1 VKPIVV
7 TGVGIA
13 SAFGVGGLETLRG
26 SPPNGR
32 HTEIL
37 AFDAKPY
44 GAALPVVEVP
54 AFDPTQVLG
63 GKGLR
68 TLDRLTKLL
77 LVAARLALRDAGL
90 KSDGQWT
97 ALSPTEVGVCTSNA
111 YGSLEAIAELD
122 RVAVLEDARYINP
135 AKFPNTVSNSASGY
149 IGIWEDLR
157 ALNVTV
163 SDGNCGALDAVAC
176 ADLMLA
182 TKRAR
187 AILTGGGEPISE
199 ALYLAFEK
207 LRAFS
212 TPTSA
217 SPRPGSGN
225 FRLRGSFGG
234 SARLGEGAA
243 FVVVEEPAAAAA
255 RGARSLGAITSYGTA
270 FVGPEDD
277 RALAFASS
285 SALQRAIQD
294 AIRDAG
300 RIDVVAS
307 GICGLPGFAK
317 FDEAEQA
324 AIASVLGDV
333 PIALPKQ
340 HFGEALG
347 ADGALAMAAALA
359 WLDGAPLPPL
369 LDRQSAPKSIER
381 VLVTSLGYYGNASAL
396 VIEKHLE

>member
-1 VKPIVV
+1 VNPLVV
-7 TGVGIA
+7 TGVGMA
-13 SAFGVGGLETLRG
+13 TAYGVGGLSTLR
-26 SPPNGR
+26 SAPPNGSA
-32 HTEIL
+32 EIR
-37 AFDAKPY
+37 AFDATPY
-44 GAALPVVEVP
+44 GGTLPVVEVP
-54 AFDPTQVLG
+54 AFDPTPILG
-63 GKGLR
+63 EKGLR

-97 ALSPTEVGVCTSNA
+97 ALSPLDVGVCTSNA

-182 TKRAR
+182 TKRAK
-187 AILTGGGEPISE
+187 AILTGGGEPVSE
-199 ALYLAFEK
+199 ALYLAFDK
-207 LRAFS
+207 LRAFGDD
-212 TPTSA
+212 SA
-217 SPRPGSGN
+217 RPS
-225 FRLRGSFGG
+225 RSIARGHGLAHDA
-234 SARLGEGAA
+234 ARLGEGAA
-243 FVVVEEPAAAAA
+243 FLVLEEPNSAAA
-255 RGARSLGAITSYGTA
+255 RGARCLGRITSYGTA
-270 FVGPEDD
+270 HVGPEDE

-285 SALQRAIQD
+285 EALAR
-294 AIRDAG
+294 AIRDATRDMG
-300 RIDVVAS
+300 AVDVVAS
-307 GICGLPGFAK
+307 GISGLPGFAR
-317 FDEAEQA
+317 FDEAEGA
-324 AIASVLGDV
+324 AIASVIGDV
-333 PIALPKQ
+333 PIALPKR

-369 LDRQSAPKSIER
+369 LAGAPPAAVNR

-396 VIEKHLE
+396 VIEKVSE